1 MKEII
6 PFLQEDVDGLV
17 ATYLDSV
24 LHKLITVSLRLMKI
38 AVELQ
43 DFSTLY
49 LGGLGGGTMAE
60 SIVESF
66 AVFCRYV

>member
-1 MKEII
+1 
-6 PFLQEDVDGLV
+6 
-17 ATYLDSV
+17 
-24 LHKLITVSLRLMKI
+24 MKI

>member
-24 LHKLITVSLRLMKI
+24 LHKLITALRLIKI

-49 LGGLGGGTMAE
+49 LGDLGGGTMAE
-60 SIVESF
+60 SVVESF